1 MVVERAVRANSR
13 SAILSLAVAAAEES
27 ADRRAIPVFSG
38 GAPAPLGSADL
49 RVRPLGLNRKKLL
62 PTGSQETSIGKEPSA
77 GNTTQSTARLSP
89 APLSRPPAAGPPCPT
104 AGFES
109 EETRAN
115 GQPRD
120 MDRQGTLRWEHNR
133 IYCSTFSCST
143 LSAPGRW
150 AFVRKHPIR
159 CADKSP
165 WIGQETP
172 LDSSHIPPSFHE
184 QHPSKPCPEGT
195 FFHCP
200 GFVRSTTLGDRTN
213 RSPQP

>member
-27 ADRRAIPVFSG
+27 ADRRATPVFSG
-38 GAPAPLGSADL
+38 GAPS
-49 RVRPLGLNRKKLL
+49 
-62 PTGSQETSIGKEPSA
+62 PTRE
-77 GNTTQSTARLSP
+77 R
-89 APLSRPPAAGPPCPT
+89 GPPCPT

-120 MDRQGTLRWEHNR
+120 MDRQGTLRWEHNP

-143 LSAPGRW
+143 LWAPGRW

-172 LDSSHIPPSFHE
+172 LDSSRIPPSSHE

-195 FFHCP
+195 FFHSPAAVLFFKGMGIRKAENGGQERP
-200 GFVRSTTLGDRTN
+200 GECRSAQERRGQRNDRF
-213 RSPQP
+213 

>member
-1 MVVERAVRANSR
+1 VT
-13 SAILSLAVAAAEES
+13 
-27 ADRRAIPVFSG
+27 
-38 GAPAPLGSADL
+38 APLDLDHRATVPLGSRIACSGNPTRPTPKNHRGQGPENGWRGGGPPCPLRWIWIAGKPSPWAANRLESEPPLDIQQKTPLEWAQQQGGGSADL
-49 RVRPLGLNRKKLL
+49 CDR
-62 PTGSQETSIGKEPSA
+62 S
-77 GNTTQSTARLSP
+77 
-89 APLSRPPAAGPPCPT
+89 

-120 MDRQGTLRWEHNR
+120 MDRQGTLRWEHNP

-159 CADKSP
+159 CAEKSP

-172 LDSSHIPPSFHE
+172 LDSSRIPPSSHE
-184 QHPSKPCPEGT
+184 RHPSKPCPEGT
-195 FFHCP
+195 FFHSP

-213 RSPQP
+213 RSHQP

>member
-1 MVVERAVRANSR
+1 MLTNQKS
-13 SAILSLAVAAAEES
+13 VAAPRSQLGVCRRVTWSTVRTFGRTTGAGRRMGGTRLGPS
-27 ADRRAIPVFSG
+27 RHRAIQCRPPSHWSG
-38 GAPAPLGSADL
+38 NNPGSEPPLDPQPKTTVARDQTTGRGSADL
-49 RVRPLGLNRKKLL
+49 RDR
-62 PTGSQETSIGKEPSA
+62 SA
-77 GNTTQSTARLSP
+77 GFASK
-89 APLSRPPAAGPPCPT
+89 
-104 AGFES
+104 
-109 EETRAN
+109 ETRAN

-120 MDRQGTLRWEHNR
+120 MDRQGTLRWEHNP

-143 LSAPGRW
+143 LWAPGRW

-172 LDSSHIPPSFHE
+172 LDSSRIPPSSLE
-184 QHPSKPCPEGT
+184 RHPSKPCPEGT

-213 RSPQP
+213 RSHQP